1 LGILY
6 YSETPSNKKDPS
18 KAIFHLK
25 NAIAEEKS
33 ATAMFNLAVIY
44 EEVGERQNAKEMYQE
59 VSYKI
64 VLNSNYYRF

>member
-6 YSETPSNKKDPS
+6 YTETPSNMKNPA
-18 KAIFHLK
+18 KAVFHLK

-44 EEVGERQNAKEMYQE
+44 EEMGER
-59 VSYKI
+59 
-64 VLNSNYYRF
+64 